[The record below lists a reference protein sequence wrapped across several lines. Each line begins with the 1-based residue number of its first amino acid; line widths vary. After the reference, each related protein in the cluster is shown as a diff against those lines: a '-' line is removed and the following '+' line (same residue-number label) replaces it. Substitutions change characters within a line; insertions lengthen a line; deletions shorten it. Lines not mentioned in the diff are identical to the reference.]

1 MMMRGLAKVFIHGVV
16 IGFLCCVGA
25 RAAATTPAV
34 DAPRAS
40 DDSATQSFK
49 PDREFVLAVF
59 RNDRTAVGRLLDD
72 DFTWTDAQG
81 RTLTKAQTLENLPAL
96 ALGDENQVNEKE
108 QANRL
113 IAIHRAERGNVYVLR
128 VWVKRPK
135 GWRALVYQEVSQQ
148 KAPPANESSA
158 QDCENPCK
166 TVPFTPKD
174 DDERGVIKAY
184 QQVERAVM
192 AHDSAAWG
200 AVIADDFFA
209 VTSNSDHPL
218 DKKMRMVGL
227 DQQKQGGIAAFP
239 LVSARM
245 FKFGETMIMTSLQQP
260 TQDKPLHVT
269 RVWNKQQGKWLE
281 TLSYQTTIQ

>member
-1 MMMRGLAKVFIHGVV
+1 MLRGHVRVFILGVV
-16 IGFLCCVGA
+16 FGFVCGVGA
-25 RAAATTPAV
+25 RAAATSTAV
-34 DAPRAS
+34 DAPGAL
-40 DDSATQSFK
+40 DDSAKQSFN

-96 ALGDENQVNEKE
+96 ALGDENQVSE
-108 QANRL
+108 QEQVNRQ
-113 IAIHRAERGNVYVLR
+113 IAIHRAERGNLYVLR
-128 VWVKRPK
+128 VWVKRQK

-148 KAPPANESSA
+148 KASPPAESGA
-158 QDCENPCK
+158 QGCENPCK

-174 DDERGVIKAY
+174 EDERGVIGAY
-184 QQVERAVM
+184 QQVERAVT

-218 DKKMRMVGL
+218 DKKTRMAGL
-227 DQQKQGGIAAFP
+227 DQQKQGGIAPFP

-245 FKFGETMIMTSLQQP
+245 FKFGETMIMTSLQRPAQG
-260 TQDKPLHVT
+260 KPLHVT

-281 TLSYQTTIQ
+281 ALSYQTTIE